1 MSYSVIP
8 KIRRDGKI
16 TLKDS
21 GATNTLEIAYEDG
34 NFTFNG
40 LPTKEAQNIFRDRGV
55 LTNIRK
61 GDSEAPS
68 SGSFSVHFRQFTSA
82 TAGSVLDFVNK
93 TGAYS
98 GNTSTGDTGTPRVEF
113 YCIDI
118 EYSIDGNVDG
128 LSTTDHSATLTK
140 CVVTAASFSEGDP
153 STLNLEFVCY
163 GGVTFAEAT

>member
-8 KIRRDGKI
+8 KIRRDGKL
-16 TLKDS
+16 TLMDS

-34 NFTFNG
+34 NFSFNG
-40 LPTKEAQNIFRDRGV
+40 LPTKEAQTIIRDRGV

-68 SGSFSVHFRQFTSA
+68 SGSFSVHFRQFTSS

-113 YCIDI
+113 YTIDI
-118 EYSIDGNVDG
+118 KYEVDG
-128 LSTTDHSATLTK
+128 APDGLTSTDHSATLSK
-140 CVVTAASFSEGDP
+140 CVVTGASITEGDP
-153 STLNLEFVCY
+153 TALNLEFVCY
-163 GGVTFAEAT
+163 GGITYAEAT